1 MLPLNRTV
9 RVVTQDGTLHLGRR
23 LNEDTYTVQMI
34 NEDERLLSLVK
45 DDLREY
51 TILTTSALPSFAEAL
66 TAQERADV
74 LAFLLT
80 LKGMR

>member
-1 MLPLNRTV
+1 
-9 RVVTQDGTLHLGRR
+9 
-23 LNEDTYTVQMI
+23 MI

-51 TILTTSALPSFAEAL
+51 TILPTSAMPSFAESL
-66 TAQERADV
+66 TQQERADV
-74 LAFLLT
+74 LAVLLT